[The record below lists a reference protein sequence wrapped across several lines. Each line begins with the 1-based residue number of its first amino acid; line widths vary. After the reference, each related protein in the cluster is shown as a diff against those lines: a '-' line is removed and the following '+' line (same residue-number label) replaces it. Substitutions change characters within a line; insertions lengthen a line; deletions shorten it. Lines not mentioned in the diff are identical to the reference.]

1 MSATTLR
8 TPSYRHHKPSGQAVV
23 TLDGR
28 DIYLGRYG
36 TPQSRAEFDRLLAEW
51 LSNGRRLP
59 APASAHGTDL
69 SVNELSLAYLAFAD
83 GYYTKRGKPTSEPG
97 SIRQTIRPLRQ
108 LYGHTLAREFGPL
121 QLKAVRQA
129 MIDAGLCRNEVNKRT
144 GRIVRLFKWAVGEGI
159 VPPSLHHGL
168 IAVSGLRRGR
178 ADVRESEPVKPVPD
192 AFVDAIRPHVP
203 PQLWAMVELM
213 RLSGM
218 RPQEVCLMRTI
229 DIDRSG
235 RVWILHAGDS
245 QDGASRPGA
254 SNLSR
259 PDGPRDPPAV
269 APDGVD
275 GLPVLSTGGDAT
287 PPGGAET
294 EPEKQ
299 GPTVATESK
308 QGQAKAETGRAIR
321 YPVPLS
327 RGCLRHSQ
335 GPRRGQESR
344 GAADRGLAPEPTP
357 AQCGDPAPSGVRPG
371 RGPGRVGPF
380 LPGRDGGLRGTG
392 RGQSGGGDGDGCF
405 GGSSRNRG
413 APSQLSYAPSS
424 CSRALYSNR
433 AEDRVN
439 HPASLRLGLHQSP
452 AASRKGGDSKTQP
465 CWPGIAP
472 G

>member
-97 SIRQTIRPLRQ
+97 SIRQTIKPLRQ

-235 RVWILHAGDS
+235 RVWIFTPETHKTEHHGRERRIYLGPTAQEILRPWLRMELTAYLFSPREAMQHRLAERRRNRKSKVQPSQKNRSKARPKRKPGERYDTRSLYHAVAYGIRKAQDAAKKAGERPIADWHPNQLRHNAATRLRREFGLDVARTVLGHS
-245 QDGASRPGA
+245 SPVVTEVYAELDGAKA
-254 SNLSR
+254 
-259 PDGPRDPPAV
+259 
-269 APDGVD
+269 
-275 GLPVLSTGGDAT
+275 
-287 PPGGAET
+287 AEAM
-294 EPEKQ
+294 E
-299 GPTVATESK
+299 
-308 QGQAKAETGRAIR
+308 
-321 YPVPLS
+321 
-327 RGCLRHSQ
+327 
-335 GPRRGQESR
+335 
-344 GAADRGLAPEPTP
+344 
-357 AQCGDPAPSGVRPG
+357 
-371 RGPGRVGPF
+371 RVG
-380 LPGRDGGLRGTG
+380 
-392 RGQSGGGDGDGCF
+392 
-405 GGSSRNRG
+405 
-413 APSQLSYAPSS
+413 
-424 CSRALYSNR
+424 
-433 AEDRVN
+433 
-439 HPASLRLGLHQSP
+439 
-452 AASRKGGDSKTQP
+452 
-465 CWPGIAP
+465 
-472 G
+472 

>member
-51 LSNGRRLP
+51 LSNGRRFP

-97 SIRQTIRPLRQ
+97 SIRQTIKPLRQ

-144 GRIVRLFKWAVGEGI
+144 GRIVRLFKWAVGEAI

-235 RVWILHAGDS
+235 RVWIFTPETHKTEHHGRERRIYLGPTAQEILRPWLRMELTAYLFSPREAMQHRLAERRRNRKSKVQPSQKNRSKARPKRKPGERYDTRSLYHAVAYGIRKAQDAAKKAGERPIADWHPNQLRHNAATRLRREFGLDVARAVLGHS
-245 QDGASRPGA
+245 SPVVTEVYAELDGAKA
-254 SNLSR
+254 
-259 PDGPRDPPAV
+259 
-269 APDGVD
+269 
-275 GLPVLSTGGDAT
+275 
-287 PPGGAET
+287 AEAM
-294 EPEKQ
+294 E
-299 GPTVATESK
+299 
-308 QGQAKAETGRAIR
+308 
-321 YPVPLS
+321 
-327 RGCLRHSQ
+327 
-335 GPRRGQESR
+335 
-344 GAADRGLAPEPTP
+344 
-357 AQCGDPAPSGVRPG
+357 
-371 RGPGRVGPF
+371 RVG
-380 LPGRDGGLRGTG
+380 
-392 RGQSGGGDGDGCF
+392 
-405 GGSSRNRG
+405 
-413 APSQLSYAPSS
+413 
-424 CSRALYSNR
+424 
-433 AEDRVN
+433 
-439 HPASLRLGLHQSP
+439 
-452 AASRKGGDSKTQP
+452 
-465 CWPGIAP
+465 
-472 G
+472 

>member
-59 APASAHGTDL
+59 APASANGTDL

-97 SIRQTIRPLRQ
+97 SIRQTIKPLRQ

-168 IAVSGLRRGR
+168 VAVSGLRRGR

-192 AFVDAIRPHVP
+192 AFVEAIRPHVP

-235 RVWILHAGDS
+235 RVWIYTPETHKTEHHGRERRIYLGPTAQEILRPWLRMELTAYLFSPREAMQHRLAERRRNRKSKVQPSQKDRSKANPKRKPGERYDTRSFYHAVAYGIRKAQDAAKKTGERPIADWHPNQLRHNAATRLRREFGLDVARAVLGHS
-245 QDGASRPGA
+245 SPVVTEVYAELDGAKA
-254 SNLSR
+254 
-259 PDGPRDPPAV
+259 
-269 APDGVD
+269 
-275 GLPVLSTGGDAT
+275 
-287 PPGGAET
+287 AEAM
-294 EPEKQ
+294 E
-299 GPTVATESK
+299 
-308 QGQAKAETGRAIR
+308 
-321 YPVPLS
+321 
-327 RGCLRHSQ
+327 
-335 GPRRGQESR
+335 
-344 GAADRGLAPEPTP
+344 
-357 AQCGDPAPSGVRPG
+357 
-371 RGPGRVGPF
+371 RVG
-380 LPGRDGGLRGTG
+380 
-392 RGQSGGGDGDGCF
+392 
-405 GGSSRNRG
+405 
-413 APSQLSYAPSS
+413 
-424 CSRALYSNR
+424 
-433 AEDRVN
+433 
-439 HPASLRLGLHQSP
+439 
-452 AASRKGGDSKTQP
+452 
-465 CWPGIAP
+465 
-472 G
+472 